1 MNWRRTEPHSRGQ
14 TIINHNYRGFHLENA
29 ITSPRV
35 ALSVLSILRIYVG
48 LSLLQHGTGK
58 ILGFPVV
65 PNFAHVELA
74 SLAGLGGMIEL
85 VGGILFTIGLFTRPV
100 AFILCGF
107 TAVAYF
113 MVHAG
118 RSFYP
123 VLNGGELA
131 AVYCFVFLYFVFAG
145 AGPWSVDALRQG
157 KAA

>member
-1 MNWRRTEPHSRGQ
+1 MDN
-14 TIINHNYRGFHLENA
+14 TIA
-29 ITSPRV
+29 TPR
-35 ALSVLSILRIYVG
+35 AAFSVLSILRIYVG

-58 ILGFPVV
+58 ILGVPVV
-65 PNFAHVELA
+65 PNFATVQLS
-74 SLAGLGGMIEL
+74 SLAGVGGMIEL
-85 VGGILFTIGLFTRPV
+85 IGGILFTIGLFTRPV

-145 AGPWSVDALRQG
+145 AGPWSLDALRRG
-157 KAA
+157 KAD

>member
-1 MNWRRTEPHSRGQ
+1 MD
-14 TIINHNYRGFHLENA
+14 NA

-35 ALSVLSILRIYVG
+35 AFSVLSILRIYVG

-65 PNFAHVELA
+65 PNFANIQLS
-74 SLAGLGGMIEL
+74 SLAGAGGMIEL
-85 VGGILFTIGLFTRPV
+85 VGGILLTIGLFTRPV

-113 MVHAG
+113 MVHAARG
-118 RSFYP
+118 FYP

-145 AGPWSVDALRQG
+145 AGPWSLDALRRQ

>member
-1 MNWRRTEPHSRGQ
+1 MD
-14 TIINHNYRGFHLENA
+14 NA
-29 ITSPRV
+29 IVSPRI
-35 ALSVLSILRIYVG
+35 ALSFLSILRIYTG

-65 PNFAHVELA
+65 PSFANIQLS
-74 SLAGLGGMIEL
+74 SLAGVGGLIEL

-100 AFILCGF
+100 AFILSGF

-145 AGPWSVDALRQG
+145 AGPWSLDALRKGQ
-157 KAA
+157 A